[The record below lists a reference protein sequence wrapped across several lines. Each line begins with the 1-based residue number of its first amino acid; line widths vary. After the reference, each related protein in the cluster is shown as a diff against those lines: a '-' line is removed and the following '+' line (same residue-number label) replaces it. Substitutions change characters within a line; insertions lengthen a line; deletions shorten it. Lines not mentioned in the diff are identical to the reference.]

1 MWRTQD
7 RDRKADLFYAVHLER
22 YLERDMVVLR
32 GAEKGRQAKEEES
45 CQDGSINL
53 RQRDDANT
61 HEETFSRFLY
71 PERERSIPCIRMVY
85 LDEIRPISGGYAIV
99 ANLFRETPRLL
110 AMFLL
115 RANHDV
121 SLLAERGS

>member
-1 MWRTQD
+1 MLPTTVSFFFLSMLGGRVINIDMTYNHLRDAEGCGVQG
-7 RDRKADLFYAVHLER
+7 RDRKAGLFYAVHLER

-61 HEETFSRFLY
+61 HGETFSRFLY
-71 PERERSIPCIRMVY
+71 PERTLYTV
-85 LDEIRPISGGYAIV
+85 
-99 ANLFRETPRLL
+99 
-110 AMFLL
+110 
-115 RANHDV
+115 H
-121 SLLAERGS
+121 